1 VSNSNDK
8 VYCDEPYV
16 AIRWDSVGGWV
27 IAEWR
32 SWANR
37 DEFRAACEQ
46 ALQAV
51 RENHATKW
59 LMDGRALRV
68 VVEKDQRWLAE
79 DWAPRMVRAGVRHS
93 ALVMPKSGL
102 ASLTVENV
110 RAAHDLDLEQ
120 RQWFATLEEAK
131 TWLSKS

>member
-1 VSNSNDK
+1 LSNSRDK

-16 AIRWDSVGGWV
+16 QVRWDSAGEWV
-27 IAEWR
+27 VAEWR
-32 SWANR
+32 SWANSV
-37 DEFRAACEQ
+37 EFRAACEH

-51 RENHATKW
+51 RENRASKW
-59 LMDGRALRV
+59 LMDGRALKV
-68 VVEKDQRWLAE
+68 IIEQDQRWLAE
-79 DWAPRMVRAGVRHS
+79 DWGPRMVGAGVRHS

-110 RAAHDLDLEQ
+110 GATHRLEAEQ
-120 RQWFATLEEAK
+120 RQSFATLEEAK